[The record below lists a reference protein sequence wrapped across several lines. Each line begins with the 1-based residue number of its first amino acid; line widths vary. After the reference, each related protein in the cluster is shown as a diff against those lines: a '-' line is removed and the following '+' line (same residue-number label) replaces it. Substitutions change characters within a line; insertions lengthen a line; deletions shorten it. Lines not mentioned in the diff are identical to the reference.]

1 MNQLVAFTD
10 RAPALIAAAGARA
23 SYRFLLGGIAAL
35 RRRGP
40 GPVPGG
46 RSEGR
51 RPKFNFMFLFSFFK
65 MSMLISDRLGYRSD
79 TGLSTSRFRA
89 SLKALL

>member
-51 RPKFNFMFLFSFFK
+51 RPENSISCSYFPFSK
-65 MSMLISDRLGYRSD
+65 CPCSSAIVWAIDR
-79 TGLSTSRFRA
+79 TRA
-89 SLKALL
+89 SRPRGSGPR